1 MPRGFILA
9 IVVSDYPKIPIS
21 LEKKPRP
28 TLIKKSVGV
37 YGIHGYI
44 DLNFLT
50 ITAIVKPKN
59 RKSKASTSGD
69 SNPLI
74 MIF

>member
-44 DLNFLT
+44 DLNFLM
-50 ITAIVKPKN
+50 ITAMVRPKN
-59 RKSKASTSGD
+59 IKMRARASVLTK
-69 SNPLI
+69 P
-74 MIF
+74 